1 MISIYYILIL
11 MDLPIEIWQQCLS
24 HSEFLIQI
32 RLRCVC
38 KLFHEKL
45 EVYKFSDS
53 KLTDNI
59 LRNYPFIKELN
70 ANYNPRITTVNHMS
84 RLEIL
89 HAQSNCG
96 IDDIGIQNANLKEL
110 RADYNQKIT
119 RAKKN

>member
-1 MISIYYILIL
+1 

-53 KLTDNI
+53 KLTDDI
-59 LRNYPFIKELN
+59 LRNYSFIRELN
-70 ANYNPRITTVNHMS
+70 AYNNPRITTVNHMS

-89 HAQSNCG
+89 YAGWNCC

-110 RADYNQKIT
+110 YAYNNPKIT